1 MLPRRWL
8 IQKVQQGA
16 IPMPEPVAVV
26 EPDPIVETEPEIDE
40 PIESSHAPMLSVDAQ
55 DEDDWNDSQN
65 WNSRS

>member
-1 MLPRRWL
+1 
-8 IQKVQQGA
+8 
-16 IPMPEPVAVV
+16 MPEPVAVV

-55 DEDDWNDSQN
+55 DEDDWNDWQN